1 MECFKNENKH
11 LMNSL
16 YKLTFICNI
25 IFYLMMQNRKK
36 FFLQYLKI
44 GILKSSLLTKH
55 CKCKTLHCTQY
66 KILNTKINLR
76 DIMMTY

>member
-1 MECFKNENKH
+1 MECFKNENKN
-11 LMNSL
+11 LMNSV
-16 YKLTFICNI
+16 TFICNI

-36 FFLQYLKI
+36 KFFAIFENWY
-44 GILKSSLLTKH
+44 TKH
-55 CKCKTLHCTQY
+55 CNCKTLHCTQY